1 MGAARAVER
10 LVSYGIAPM
19 PVTLAI
25 ESIDHEGQG
34 IARNEGKA
42 VFVDGALAGEIVE
55 ARITRSKP
63 SFDKAVVERVVKASP
78 FRVTP
83 QCPHFGVCGGCN
95 MQHLEPRAQLAAK
108 QRVLED
114 NLRHIGKVVPERVF
128 PAIEGPHW
136 GYRQRARIS
145 VRYVTKKDTVL
156 VGFHEKKSSFVA
168 DMRECHVLPPH
179 ISALLM
185 PLRVLIGGM
194 SLRDRLPQIEYA
206 EGDGLPMLVLR
217 HMEPM
222 PEADIEALR
231 TFAADH
237 HVQWYLQPRGP
248 ETAQP
253 LPGEAH
259 TLGYALTEF
268 NLRYRFQPT
277 EFTQV
282 NPHINAMLVRRAVQ
296 LLDLQPTDR
305 VGDLFCGLGNFTLPI
320 AQRAAHTFGIEGSAS
335 LINRARENAADNGLS
350 EKTDFAVAN
359 LFEIEEDWFDR
370 LPNLNKLLIDPPRD
384 GAMAVVGALPEA
396 STGRLQRIVYVSCSP
411 STLARDA
418 AILVNQKG
426 YRLRGAGV
434 ANMFPHTAHVES
446 IALFSA

>member
-1 MGAARAVER
+1 MLQR
-10 LVSYGIAPM
+10 IALM
-19 PVTLAI
+19 PLTLAI

-42 VFVDGALAGEIVE
+42 VFVDGALTGEIVE

-78 FRVTP
+78 SRVDP
-83 QCPHFGVCGGCN
+83 LCPHFGVCGGCS

-114 NLRHIGKVVPERVF
+114 NLRHIGKVRPELVF

-179 ISALLM
+179 VSALLL
-185 PLRVLIGGM
+185 PLRTLIGGM
-194 SLRDRLPQIEYA
+194 TLRDRLPQIEYA

-222 PEADIEALR
+222 PEADIDALR
-231 TFAADH
+231 AFAIDH
-237 HVQWYLQPRGP
+237 KVQWYLQSKGP
-248 ETAQP
+248 ETAHP

-259 TLGYALTEF
+259 TLGYALSEF
-268 NLRYRFQPT
+268 GLRYRFQPT

-296 LLDLQPTDR
+296 LLDLQPADR

-320 AQRAAHTFGIEGSAS
+320 AQRAAATFGVEGSAS
-335 LINRARENAADNGLS
+335 LIARARSNAADNGLS
-350 EKTDFAVAN
+350 EKTEFAVAN
-359 LFEIEEDWFDR
+359 LFEIKDDWFDR

-384 GAMAVVGALPEA
+384 GAVAVVSALPEA
-396 STGRLQRIVYVSCSP
+396 SSGRLQRIVYVSCSP

-418 AILVNQKG
+418 AILVNDKG

>member
-1 MGAARAVER
+1 MSALWRVWRVQHAASRTA
-10 LVSYGIAPM
+10 
-19 PVTLAI
+19 
-25 ESIDHEGQG
+25 
-34 IARNEGKA
+34 
-42 VFVDGALAGEIVE
+42 
-55 ARITRSKP
+55 
-63 SFDKAVVERVVKASP
+63 
-78 FRVTP
+78 
-83 QCPHFGVCGGCN
+83 
-95 MQHLEPRAQLAAK
+95 RAQLAAK

-114 NLRHIGKVVPERVF
+114 NLRHIGKVRPELVF

-179 ISALLM
+179 VSALLM
-185 PLRVLIGGM
+185 PLRALIDGM
-194 SLRDRLPQIEYA
+194 SPRDRLPQIEYA

-222 PEADIEALR
+222 PEADIAALR
-231 TFAADH
+231 AFAAEYK
-237 HVQWYLQPRGP
+237 VQWYLQPKGP
-248 ETAQP
+248 ETAHP
-253 LPGEAH
+253 LLGEAH
-259 TLGYALTEF
+259 TLGYTLTEF
-268 NLRYRFQPT
+268 GLRYSFQPT

-296 LLDLQPTDR
+296 LLDLQATDR
-305 VGDLFCGLGNFTLPI
+305 VGDLFCGLGNFTLPV
-320 AQRAAHTFGIEGSAS
+320 AQRAGFTLGVEGSAP
-335 LINRARENAADNGLS
+335 LIARARSNAADNGLS

-359 LFEIEEDWFDR
+359 LFEIAGDWFDG

-384 GAMAVVGALPEA
+384 GAVAVVNALPEA

-418 AILVNQKG
+418 AILVNDKG

-446 IALFSA
+446 IALFSV